1 MFVFAHFS
9 MDGYNFPDSKRPRL
23 DGFAAG
29 DYYKYQSSGS
39 NNADYNSLR
48 PSSAQSQ
55 TSLTPNLFS
64 PMHQQASMTNYGSS
78 VASGLHYDASQY
90 PSYRHTPPLLHH
102 RNQYKAD
109 DQKAFASPFSVESAL
124 PSVSSYSP
132 MSYSNTSG
140 LTAQSQYSS
149 ESLYRTAY
157 GGSNLGLD
165 NAYHSS
171 NEQKPQNNW
180 LCSTGGFAGAPAMSS
195 MPYQNM
201 PSSAGAMAMDR
212 NFAGTAAGYKFGP
225 YSALDHHLPP
235 SNSPPTANMYSM
247 LPKMETAMGT
257 ASMGQLGSAGMFNSS
272 FNPMYANPISANSSC
287 QYASPYGHPAM
298 ATQNPYGPPAPPAVP
313 LMNPRWQYD
322 FRGYAEEFLDIEMR
336 LSQMLS
342 QLRFG
347 GQVTYIYNPV
357 QYAYEP
363 HSTYVKR
370 FCTSRKR
377 ILFLGMNPGP
387 YGMAQTGVSRLDI
400 QMSASYVL

>member
-1 MFVFAHFS
+1 
-9 MDGYNFPDSKRPRL
+9 
-23 DGFAAG
+23 
-29 DYYKYQSSGS
+29 
-39 NNADYNSLR
+39 
-48 PSSAQSQ
+48 
-55 TSLTPNLFS
+55 
-64 PMHQQASMTNYGSS
+64 
-78 VASGLHYDASQY
+78 
-90 PSYRHTPPLLHH
+90 
-102 RNQYKAD
+102 
-109 DQKAFASPFSVESAL
+109 
-124 PSVSSYSP
+124 
-132 MSYSNTSG
+132 
-140 LTAQSQYSS
+140 
-149 ESLYRTAY
+149 
-157 GGSNLGLD
+157 
-165 NAYHSS
+165 
-171 NEQKPQNNW
+171 
-180 LCSTGGFAGAPAMSS
+180 
-195 MPYQNM
+195 
-201 PSSAGAMAMDR
+201 
-212 NFAGTAAGYKFGP
+212 
-225 YSALDHHLPP
+225 
-235 SNSPPTANMYSM
+235 M

-257 ASMGQLGSAGMFNSS
+257 ASMGQLGGAGMFNSS

-387 YGMAQTGVSRLDI
+387 YGMAQTGVSDSFYLLRNINFNISVMSFTISVLFHNLFLDFIHPSICLSICPSIHQSIHPSSRSNLTPIPLIHSSRL
-400 QMSASYVL
+400 